1 VDTSPLKCDKNTK
14 LKKKKKKTSL
24 PTNINSLEKPEVLE
38 LP

>member
-14 LKKKKKKTSL
+14 LKKTTKNSL
-24 PTNINSLEKPEVLE
+24 PTNINSLEKPEVLD